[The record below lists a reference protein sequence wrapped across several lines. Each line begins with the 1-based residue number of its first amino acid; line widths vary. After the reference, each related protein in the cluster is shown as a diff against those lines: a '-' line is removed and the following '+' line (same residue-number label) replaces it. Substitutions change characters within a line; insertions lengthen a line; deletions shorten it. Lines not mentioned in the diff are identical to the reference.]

1 LLALTGLG
9 AHCQE
14 EQVAGVPVAEGP
26 APVPAPSQDP
36 YVAWLENVADRI
48 RTRWE
53 DPAYPLWDYPC
64 ENRKTVR
71 FGVVPSLPTD
81 DPSVR
86 TERERRAAE
95 PAAHV
100 LRQIAADLTRTI
112 TQLRWKHA
120 SKDGVGLTEYAAE
133 ATDPHSAALL
143 RGAYEKYR
151 GYCRRLGDA
160 TDRPGVP
167 ACDVSWDI
175 AAAIPQYLIEI
186 RYVDDQRSI
195 ALTWLPFP
203 SEWSCAAHPPRLE
216 RLPLTG
222 GVVAETPAVLG
233 ELARFPTIQLPTELQ
248 SRLARADVAP
258 QPPLAG
264 HPPAVTPRVL
274 PPARH
279 AAVATIALHRAEDS
293 PARAAEDLSLSITGA
308 DILWLWPP
316 DVQEGACQ
324 YGDPVRVRKG
334 DAGPVLRRYQTRT
347 PCCYGLSG
355 ARDSGRPDCGSCDK
369 WEDLPQDPNN
379 RAGRIVDIPESG
391 ATTCF
396 WLPPVARWDSDE
408 TASAGD
414 PQGRTR

>member
-1 LLALTGLG
+1 VKLSRKATPLVAVILATTGLG

-14 EQVAGVPVAEGP
+14 ETVSVAPSAEVTAP
-26 APVPAPSQDP
+26 APAGPQDP
-36 YVAWLENVADRI
+36 YVAWLEAIAERVQA
-48 RTRWE
+48 RWE
-53 DPAYPLWDYPC
+53 DPSYPLWDYPC

-100 LRQIAADLTRTI
+100 LRQVAADLTRTI
-112 TQLRWKHA
+112 TQLHWKHT
-120 SKDGVGLTEYAAE
+120 SKDGVGLTDYTAE
-133 ATDPHSAALL
+133 ATDPHAAALL
-143 RGAYEKYR
+143 RGAYERYR

-160 TDRPGVP
+160 TDRPGAP

-175 AAAIPQYLIEI
+175 AAAVPQYLLEI

-203 SEWSCAAHPPRLE
+203 SEWNCSAHPPRLE

-233 ELARFPTIQLPTELQ
+233 NLARFSTFQLPAELQ
-248 SRLARADVAP
+248 DRLVRGDVAP
-258 QPPLAG
+258 AEAPAAG
-264 HPPAVTPRVL
+264 HSAAPPAPRPL

-279 AAVATIALHRAEDS
+279 AAVATISLKRAEDA
-293 PARAAEDLSLSITGA
+293 PARAAEDVSLSINGV

-324 YGDPVRVRKG
+324 YGDPVRVRRG
-334 DAGPVLRRYQTRT
+334 QAEPVLRRYQTRT
-347 PCCYGLSG
+347 ACCYGLSG
-355 ARDSGRPDCGSCDK
+355 ARDSGRPDCGACDK

-396 WLPPVARWDSDE
+396 W
-408 TASAGD
+408 
-414 PQGRTR
+414 